1 MHPHQKLIPNRDG
14 SDFIQV
20 LVAEVTQTSL
30 HITGPSWLCL
40 CPSPGGTSWQRWG
53 APTVYWVL
61 HGQRSLV
68 GYSPWGR
75 KRVSVYALIQ
85 TSLSLM
91 RQVSLLSYR
100 WGSQGSPRSVSGP
113 RSPRAEPKSAGLG
126 SGIWV
131 PGFWSWLPYFLTQ
144 SLCLSSLTSPCLS
157 LLICKMGMT
166 SVFPP
171 PPDPRPRTE
180 VYWEDSARC
189 WEKSPS
195 SPALPGLPPPILPQ
209 CLPLLGTGPGGVRG
223 FQNSWTSQEVGNRPR
238 NFQYQMPDSRFL
250 FHPKKRLPLFPP
262 ESHLWASRECCRA

>member
-1 MHPHQKLIPNRDG
+1 MCPHQKLIPNRDG

-30 HITGPSWLCL
+30 HITRPSWLCL
-40 CPSPGGTSWQRWG
+40 CPSPGGASRERWG
-53 APTVYWVL
+53 ALTVYRVL

-75 KRVSVYALIQ
+75 KRVGIYALIQ

-91 RQVSLLSYR
+91 RQVSLFSYR
-100 WGSQGSPRSVSGP
+100 WGSRGSPRSVSGP
-113 RSPRAEPKSAGLG
+113 RSPRTEPKSAGLG

-166 SVFPP
+166 SVSPAQDRGLLGGFN
-171 PPDPRPRTE
+171 E
-180 VYWEDSARC
+180 MLG
-189 WEKSPS
+189 EKSFKSCPS
-195 SPALPGLPPPILPQ
+195 RPPSTHSASVSALTWD
-209 CLPLLGTGPGGVRG
+209 GTGRHEGGSKLLDFPGGG
-223 FQNSWTSQEVGNRPR
+223 E
-238 NFQYQMPDSRFL
+238 
-250 FHPKKRLPLFPP
+250 
-262 ESHLWASRECCRA
+262 